1 MKKILIGIDGSRPS
15 MDALNYLLKMSKEL
29 NIGLTAI
36 RVINEPRMSEW
47 IGVKKVMLKQAEE
60 EAKVLLNKVVS
71 IARNSGVEIETV
83 IKKGDP
89 SEEITKYAR
98 ADNDVVLVGIGH
110 IGRGMTARRVLGSV
124 AYLLVNEV
132 SRAMLCPVMV
142 ISSGECKYFKGG
154 GILVASDG
162 SIPSLHAL
170 RYSIDLAK
178 RVDAKVIAISV
189 KSISRFSHWIS
200 AHKKLEEEMT
210 EEAKRN
216 IEKVKEI
223 GVEKGVDI
231 EGIVR
236 TGEPPDEIVK
246 LAKERNT
253 ALIAIGSSGKHLT
266 ARRLLG
272 SVTESVLNQLGKNII
287 CPVVVVPGVDEVI
300 HERLGI

>member
-60 EAKVLLNKVVS
+60 EAKVLLNEVVS

-132 SRAMLCPVMV
+132 SRAMPCPVMV

-253 ALIAIGSSGKHLT
+253 ALIAIGASGKHLT

-272 SVTESVLNQLGKNII
+272 SVTEGVLNQLGKNII